1 MGHTRAVTT
10 PPGAYR
16 AMLTLLSE
24 LHECTS
30 LAELEIAVTARVT
43 DVIPADL
50 VSLNKIDLT
59 GTMGGSI
66 GLFVPEVLPP
76 SVIEPAFDKYLHQH
90 PLVQDIKLNGDGAPR
105 RMSDFIDMDEFQTL
119 ELYEYVFKPLGVLH
133 QLGFSV
139 GQVPGMVV
147 GIGINRL
154 ATDFTDDE
162 VETCRLL
169 YHQLPAAFHHVQLRE
184 IYEHER
190 ATERTDLTPR
200 EREILLCLRAG
211 MSNQKIAESL
221 ILGRRTVEKHLEKLY
236 EKLDVRSRAAAVAV
250 VWPMPSEPVMP

>member
-1 MGHTRAVTT
+1 M
-10 PPGAYR
+10 PPPAAQYR
-16 AMLTLLSE
+16 ALLTFMSE
-24 LHECTS
+24 LHECAS
-30 LAELEIAVTARVT
+30 LRELEHTITARIA

-66 GLFVPEVLPP
+66 GLFVPERVPP

-90 PLVQDIKLNGDGAPR
+90 PLVQAIKRDGNGSPR
-105 RMSDFIDMDEFQTL
+105 RMSDFIDMDEFRTL

-133 QLGFSV
+133 QLGFSI

-147 GIGINRL
+147 GIGVNRL
-154 ATDFTDDE
+154 SPDFTDDE
-162 VETCRLL
+162 LETCTLL

-184 IYEHER
+184 IVDHEQGAADR
-190 ATERTDLTPR
+190 PDLTPR
-200 EREILLCLRAG
+200 EREILLSLRAG
-211 MSNQKIAESL
+211 MTNQQIAEAL

-236 EKLDVRSRAAAVAV
+236 EKLGVRSRAAAVAT
-250 VWPMPSEPVMP
+250 VWPAPTV